1 MDERSPSQNIFRD
14 SDFPIGEE
22 LEKSKAESVK
32 EIENKENKNVDDFVT
47 KTGKHIYYLV
57 KQKYKLLNIIEQDF
71 EFYNFRLTIGVAE
84 WKW

>member
-32 EIENKENKNVDDFVT
+32 EIENKENKNVNDFVT
-47 KTGKHIYYLV
+47 KTGKHIYYLC
-57 KQKYKLLNIIEQDF
+57 LLYTSPSPRD
-71 EFYNFRLTIGVAE
+71 A
-84 WKW
+84 